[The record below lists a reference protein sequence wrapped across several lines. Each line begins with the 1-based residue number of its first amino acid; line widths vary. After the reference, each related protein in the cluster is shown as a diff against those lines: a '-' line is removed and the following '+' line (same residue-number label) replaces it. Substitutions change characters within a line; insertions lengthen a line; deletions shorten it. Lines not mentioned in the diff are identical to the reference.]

1 MNQYIR
7 LFNGIAVEVVESD
20 KPLAELFHP
29 AAGFVEVNGAVEVG
43 AEYNVVDGVA
53 VRIQP
58 KPLTKA
64 QQAEIDAQAMFDAV
78 EAVKHALQSHI
89 DNVAKGLGFSG
100 GNALML
106 YAGFANDFQPIAQK
120 FGAWEAAVWVAA
132 DDYMTQVKAG
142 AAPLLSPEQAVS
154 RIPVFEAP
162 ETTGA

>member
-20 KPLAELFHP
+20 KPLAELFNP
-29 AAGFVEVNGAVEVG
+29 AAGFVEVKGAVEVG

-64 QQAEIDAQAMFDAV
+64 QQADIDAQAMFDAV
-78 EAVKHALQSHI
+78 EAVKHALQSRI

-106 YAGFANDFQPIAQK
+106 YAGFPNAFRPLAHA
-120 FGAWEAAVWVAA
+120 FGMWEAGIWAA
-132 DDYMTQVKAG
+132 ANQYSAQVKSG
-142 AAPLLSPEQAVS
+142 DAPMLTPEQAVE
-154 RIPVFEAP
+154 RVPAFNFAGV
-162 ETTGA
+162 